1 MKSVYGLIG
10 EKLGHSKSNIVL
22 IGLSGCGKT
31 TIGKLLAEKL
41 GRKFVDIDSAIEKE
55 EGCSI
60 NELFLPG
67 EEHFR
72 NLETKAVLALEK
84 EEALVISTGGGIVKR
99 ASNMESLKKNGII
112 IFIDRNVS
120 DIMCDIDI
128 STRPMLAGGADRLIQ
143 LYNERYPLY
152 KKYSDGII
160 ENKGK
165 MNDIVGDICKIILQH
180 DQDTLHSK

>member
-1 MKSVYGLIG
+1 MKSDYGSIE
-10 EKLGHSKSNIVL
+10 EKLRNNKANIVL

-41 GRKFVDIDSAIEKE
+41 GRKFVDIDSTIEKE

-60 NELFLPG
+60 NELFRNG

-84 EEALVISTGGGIVKR
+84 GEALVISTGGGIVKR
-99 ASNMESLKKNGII
+99 APNMESLKKNGII

-120 DIMCDIDI
+120 EIMSDIDI

-165 MNDIVGDICKIILQH
+165 MDDIVGNICKTVLRH
-180 DQDTLHSK
+180 DQDMLYSK